1 MAEGAETA
9 GGGAAERDGVGSTV
23 VGARPFVQ
31 HRGGA

>member
-9 GGGAAERDGVGSTV
+9 GGGADAHGVGSTV